1 MKLLLDTSV
10 VLWYAGDSPRLSPE
24 TKAMIAGPENQVFV
38 SAISVWEIE
47 IKTTLGKLSLDFTSE
62 DLMRDGEFLAL
73 DFTFEHARAA
83 GQLPRHHHDPF
94 DRALVAQAMSENM
107 VLLTPDRQ
115 LAPYSAVHVR
125 VF

>member
-1 MKLLLDTSV
+1 
-10 VLWYAGDSPRLSPE
+10 
-24 TKAMIAGPENQVFV
+24 MIAGPENQVFV

-62 DLMRDGEFLAL
+62 DLMRAGEFLAL
-73 DFTFEHARAA
+73 DFTFEHARVA

-94 DRALVAQAMSENM
+94 DRALVAQAMTENM